1 MYARP
6 YRDAVDLAQSADLA
20 VLHHDGADVALDS
33 VAENDVTMLLQLLQ
47 KQLTLARRDAV
58 YVFMYVCIG
67 MANQVSMVLKRK
79 AQRNVNLYITLCMN
93 VFIYFVCLYVY
104 DY

>member
-1 MYARP
+1 M
-6 YRDAVDLAQSADLA
+6 
-20 VLHHDGADVALDS
+20 LHHDGADVALDS

-58 YVFMYVCIG
+58 YVCMYVCIR

-79 AQRNVNLYITLCMN
+79 AQRNVSLYFTLCIY
-93 VFIYFVCLYVY
+93 VFISFVCMHVCMITESNMYV
-104 DY
+104 

>member
-1 MYARP
+1 
-6 YRDAVDLAQSADLA
+6 

-58 YVFMYVCIG
+58 NVCMYVCMYVCIG
-67 MANQVSMVLKRK
+67 IANQVSMVLKSK
-79 AQRNVNLYITLCMN
+79 AQRNVSLYLTLCIY
-93 VFIYFVCLYVY
+93 VFI
-104 DY
+104 